1 MHAEPKAWQRQP
13 YQGYEVGPIRPP
25 SEAHSLLLRV
35 SRNCS
40 WNKCT
45 FCGLYK
51 TEQFSLRPVDH
62 ILEDIRAV
70 KRCVDAIQN
79 GQTTRSLV
87 KHEQWAFYVA
97 RTWVQG
103 GMASVF
109 LQDANSLIVKPND
122 LIAVME
128 YLRELFPEIQRITS
142 YARSHTLVRI
152 KDADLQRLADAG
164 LNRIHVG
171 MESASDTVLS
181 LVKKGTDKATQ
192 ICAGQKVKA
201 AGIELSEYY
210 MPGLGGVEHM
220 HESALET
227 ADALNQINPDFI
239 RIRTLAIPQSIP
251 LAADYEAGLF
261 QRATDV
267 QKVEEL
273 RLMLA
278 NLKGITSCIKSDH
291 ILNML
296 PEVDGVLPRD
306 HKKILGVID
315 RFLELPAGE
324 QNLYRF
330 GRRMGY
336 INQLDDLLNQER
348 CRRIVEIMHEDGVT
362 SDTIDDVSDILMKR
376 FI

>member
-1 MHAEPKAWQRQP
+1 
-13 YQGYEVGPIRPP
+13 
-25 SEAHSLLLRV
+25 
-35 SRNCS
+35 
-40 WNKCT
+40 
-45 FCGLYK
+45 
-51 TEQFSLRPVDH
+51 VDH
-62 ILEDIRAV
+62 ILEDIRSV
-70 KRCVDAIQN
+70 QRCVDAIQN
-79 GQTTRSLV
+79 GQASRSLL

-97 RTWVQG
+97 RTWIQG
-103 GMASVF
+103 GMDSVF
-109 LQDANSLIVKPND
+109 LQDANSLILKPDD
-122 LIAVME
+122 LIAVLE
-128 YLRELFPEIQRITS
+128 YLREVFPSIQRITS

-152 KDADLQRLADAG
+152 KDADMQRLADAG

-181 LVKKGTDKATQ
+181 LVKKGADKAMQ
-192 ICAGQKVKA
+192 IRAGQKVKA

-210 MPGLGGVEHM
+210 MPGLGGVEYM
-220 HESALET
+220 HESARET

-239 RIRTLAIPQSIP
+239 RVRTLAIPKTIP

-261 QRATDV
+261 HRATDV

-296 PEVDGVLPRD
+296 PEVDGNLPQD
-306 HKKILGVID
+306 HEKILGVID
-315 RFLELPAGE
+315 RFLQLPTEE
-324 QNLYRF
+324 QSIYRF

-336 INQLDDLLNQER
+336 INQLDDLLDQER
-348 CRRIVEIMHEDGVT
+348 YRRIVEIMREDGVT
-362 SDTIDDVSDILMKR
+362 SDNIDDVSDNLMKR